1 MRAGPID
8 LLIVDDHSILRE
20 GLKLIIERERDMKVV
35 GAASTGEEGLDLLER
50 LRPSMILMDLNLPGM
65 SGVDAIRAVRQRNT
79 AIPIVVLTM
88 YEGDGDIRRALEA
101 GATTYLLKHALSD
114 DLTRVIREVHS
125 GQRPLPA
132 DVQARLD
139 DTAARP
145 VLSKREVEVLELVL
159 EGHRNKEIAYTL
171 SISQETVGVHLR
183 TIFAKLDVHDRTAA
197 VKVALRRG
205 ILHIK

>member
-171 SISQETVGVHLR
+171 SISRETVGVHLR